1 MAQIFD
7 VVIVGA
13 RCAGSP
19 LAIML
24 ARRGLRVCVLDRA
37 RFPSET
43 PSTHVIQPCG
53 ATVLDRIGVL
63 GAARE
68 AGGVPIER
76 FTLVNDD
83 VRMDGSFAAESFP
96 HLGMCVR
103 RVTLDALLVDAAVA
117 TGADVR
123 TGVKVTGVVT
133 VADRVVGV
141 DTDQGVV
148 RAHLVVGA
156 DGRRST
162 VAAAVGA
169 PEYQAVR
176 GGRTPAWAY
185 FEDVCDRSGRL
196 RLGRVGEHAYLAS
209 PTDGG
214 LFMVCVATG
223 AGLGRDRTAEFGAAV
238 AGWPELADVVHGARR
253 VGPIRV
259 MNKWHGYFRRASG
272 PGWVLLGDAGHFKD
286 FSLAQGISDALRQG
300 ERLAEMLPDDL
311 SDHESVDAAT
321 RQWWRWRDSDAQPM
335 YWFATDSG
343 APGPPTPVVTELLRQ
358 VAADPEATLTLLQ
371 ILNHEHHPKR
381 LLSPSRLTMATT
393 RALRTHPALTTK
405 EIGTTLANEIRRMR
419 YRYQTPPGMK
429 QPAGS
434 RSTRL
439 CRTSGWGRDT

>member
-1 MAQIFD
+1 MTQVFD

-24 ARRGLRVCVLDRA
+24 ARRGLRVCVLDKA
-37 RFPSET
+37 QFPSET

-53 ATVLDRIGVL
+53 AAVLDRIGVL
-63 GAARE
+63 GAALA
-68 AGGVPIER
+68 AGGVPIDR

-83 VRMDGSFAAESFP
+83 VRIDGSFAAEDFP
-96 HLGMCVR
+96 ELGMCVR

-123 TGVKVTGVVT
+123 TGVKVTGVVS

-156 DGRRST
+156 DGRHST

-169 PEYQAVR
+169 PEYQAVQ

-185 FEDVCDRSGRL
+185 FEGVPDRSGRL
-196 RLGRVGEHAYLAS
+196 RLGRLGENAYLAS

-223 AGLGRDRTAEFGAAV
+223 AGFGRDRNAEFATAV
-238 AGWPELADVVHGARR
+238 AGWPELADVLHGGQR
-253 VGPIRV
+253 VGPVRV
-259 MNKWHGYFRRASG
+259 MNKWHGYFRQASG

-286 FSLAQGISDALRQG
+286 FSLAQGISDALRHG
-300 ERLAEMLPDDL
+300 ERLADMLPTDL
-311 SDHESVDAAT
+311 SDHDSVDAVA
-321 RQWWRWRDSDAQPM
+321 RRWWRWRDSDAQPM
-335 YWFATDSG
+335 FWFATDSG
-343 APGPPTPVVTELLRQ
+343 APGPPTPVATELLRQ
-358 VAADPEATLTLLQ
+358 VANDPAATLTLLH
-371 ILNHEHHPKR
+371 ILNHERHPKR
-381 LLSPSRLTMATT
+381 LLTPRRLTVATT
-393 RALRTHPALTTK
+393 RALRTHPALATK
-405 EIGTTLANEIRRMR
+405 EIATTLANEIRRMR
-419 YRYQTPPGMK
+419 YRYQTLPGTT
-429 QPAGS
+429 QTVA
-434 RSTRL
+434 
-439 CRTSGWGRDT
+439 SGES